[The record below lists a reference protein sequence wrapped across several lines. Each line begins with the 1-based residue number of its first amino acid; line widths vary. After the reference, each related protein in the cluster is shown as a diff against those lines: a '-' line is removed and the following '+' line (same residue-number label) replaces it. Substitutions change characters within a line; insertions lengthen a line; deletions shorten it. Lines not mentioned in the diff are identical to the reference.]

1 MNKEDNSA
9 VVTNLSQWVISEVL
23 VEFLCRR
30 TGSWCTAL
38 RRNLLRET
46 VQENWTRQ
54 LPSQQGNRSGHRRG
68 KPLLDFNG
76 RLPPPPKQWK
86 LLGLLIRWIL
96 CQGSYSAR
104 FYLAPDLF
112 NTLWSS
118 ARLLCGK
125 CSGLDKNEAV
135 WAVWFSTRFHGLWW
149 KSQPFK

>member
-9 VVTNLSQWVISEVL
+9 LVTNLRSAGGVSLQKDWVMMHSIYY
-23 VEFLCRR
+23 
-30 TGSWCTAL
+30 
-38 RRNLLRET
+38 NLLRET